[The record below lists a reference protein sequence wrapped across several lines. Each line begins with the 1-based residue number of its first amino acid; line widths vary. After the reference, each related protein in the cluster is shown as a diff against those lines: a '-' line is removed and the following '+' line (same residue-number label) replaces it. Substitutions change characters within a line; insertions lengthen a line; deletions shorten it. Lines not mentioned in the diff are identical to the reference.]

1 MAKTKTRTK
10 RSKSKSKSMKKLDV
24 RSLKDIPLLEALL
37 KKGPI
42 VILVH
47 WDQCGHC
54 QRFDEKVW
62 SKVPNL
68 STNPM
73 KMVGIHKDM
82 LEKTSLANAKIDGYP
97 SLLLADKNGE
107 LANFKKE
114 NGEETNAM
122 PQPSTAED
130 LEKIVK
136 TDVNN
141 GNNNS
146 NNSNSNNNS
155 NSSSNRNNNTNNN
168 SNSNSNVGNANELSN
183 NTNNNSK
190 SNSNVGNANE
200 LNNNANNNT
209 NTNNVN
215 SLSTASN
222 VLSMNNNSNN
232 SASSNNSYKP
242 AKMNNETI
250 DTSAG
255 QPPSI
260 LDDLVQ
266 SQQQN
271 RKQMGGNLYRSL
283 LNIVRQT
290 KKRSHKRKSH

>member
-1 MAKTKTRTK
+1 MAKTKTITK

-68 STNPM
+68 STNAM

-146 NNSNSNNNS
+146 NNSNNNN
-155 NSSSNRNNNTNNN
+155 NNNN
-168 SNSNSNVGNANELSN
+168 
-183 NTNNNSK
+183 
-190 SNSNVGNANE
+190 NVGNANE
-200 LNNNANNNT
+200 LNNNTNNNT

-232 SASSNNSYKP
+232 SASTNNSYKP
-242 AKMNNETI
+242 AKMNNETV

-290 KKRSHKRKSH
+290 KKRSHKKKSH

>member
-10 RSKSKSKSMKKLDV
+10 RSKSKSKSKSMKKLDV

-62 SKVPNL
+62 SRVPNL
-68 STNPM
+68 STNAM

-82 LEKTSLANAKIDGYP
+82 LEKTSLAKAKFDGYP

-141 GNNNS
+141 DNS
-146 NNSNSNNNS
+146 NS
-155 NSSSNRNNNTNNN
+155 NSSSN
-168 SNSNSNVGNANELSN
+168 SNSNSNL
-183 NTNNNSK
+183 
-190 SNSNVGNANE
+190 GNANE
-200 LNNNANNNT
+200 LNNNTNNNT

-215 SLSTASN
+215 SLRAQFIF
-222 VLSMNNNSNN
+222 VL
-232 SASSNNSYKP
+232 
-242 AKMNNETI
+242 I
-250 DTSAG
+250 
-255 QPPSI
+255 
-260 LDDLVQ
+260 
-266 SQQQN
+266 
-271 RKQMGGNLYRSL
+271 
-283 LNIVRQT
+283 
-290 KKRSHKRKSH
+290 

>member
-1 MAKTKTRTK
+1 
-10 RSKSKSKSMKKLDV
+10 
-24 RSLKDIPLLEALL
+24 
-37 KKGPI
+37 
-42 VILVH
+42 
-47 WDQCGHC
+47 
-54 QRFDEKVW
+54 
-62 SKVPNL
+62 
-68 STNPM
+68 
-73 KMVGIHKDM
+73 MVGIHKDM
-82 LEKTSLANAKIDGYP
+82 LEKTSLAKAKFDGYP

-141 GNNNS
+141 DNS
-146 NNSNSNNNS
+146 NS
-155 NSSSNRNNNTNNN
+155 NSSSN
-168 SNSNSNVGNANELSN
+168 SNSNSNL
-183 NTNNNSK
+183 
-190 SNSNVGNANE
+190 GNANE
-200 LNNNANNNT
+200 LNNNTNNNT

-232 SASSNNSYKP
+232 SASRNNSYKP
-242 AKMNNETI
+242 AKMNNETV
-250 DTSAG
+250 DTTAG

-266 SQQQN
+266 SQQQK

-290 KKRSHKRKSH
+290 KKRSHKRKLH